1 MYTSSI
7 ETVIITHVHLNVL
20 VCIAWFYVIT
30 VEWLTSGGLTDPV
43 ATDTGV
49 VFNLDDGEHLL
60 SLLHELTSLGA
71 VFRTMISQA
80 VVDTERYSREFIFNN
95 SHGRVMST
103 ITTDFKCR
111 WVIHLVQI

>member
-1 MYTSSI
+1 MYS
-7 ETVIITHVHLNVL
+7 LVL
-20 VCIAWFYVIT
+20 HYNCR
-30 VEWLTSGGLTDPV
+30 V
-43 ATDTGV
+43 ANIGWSYRPRSYRYRV

-103 ITTDFKCR
+103 ITTDFECR